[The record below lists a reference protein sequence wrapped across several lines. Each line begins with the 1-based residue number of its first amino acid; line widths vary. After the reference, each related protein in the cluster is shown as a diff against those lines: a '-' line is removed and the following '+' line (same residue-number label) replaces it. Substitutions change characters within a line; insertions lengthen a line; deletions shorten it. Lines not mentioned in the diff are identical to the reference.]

1 MIQQTSYKEL
11 IAQYIK
17 TPPEAPSA
25 ASILDINFGFARAR
39 VLDTALELRIF
50 THIYSGIQTCS
61 ALASATNC
69 NAASLQ
75 RLLDALVGLGLLQRK
90 QELYSLTPEA
100 TTYLVEEQPCYLGSH
115 LRSVMEQWDT
125 WGELT
130 QTIQSG
136 HKHLRQDW
144 SSTQGRASNPAMF
157 AHVFP
162 LSFPL
167 AWQVAGLF
175 ERHHQGRVLDM
186 FAGSGAWSI
195 AMALRHPKVN
205 VVARDE
211 PPLLEH
217 VRTLVQQF
225 DLAQRIKLCPSAEDA
240 QELVPESFSTIIV
253 SHACR
258 FLGMQKSQELF
269 KQCYQLLEPGGKL
282 LVMDLIPDD
291 ERTGPPAALV
301 IQLSLF
307 LNSQAGDVFT
317 AAQFHSWLQAAGFED
332 VKDLRIGQ
340 IPLLLASR

>member
-1 MIQQTSYKEL
+1 MTQQTSYNEL
-11 IAQYIK
+11 IASYIK
-17 TPPEAPSA
+17 AQSEVPSA

-50 THIYSGIQTCS
+50 TYIHSGIRACP
-61 ALASATNC
+61 ALATATNC

-75 RLLDALVGLGLLQRK
+75 RLLDALVGLGLLQRN
-90 QELYSLTPEA
+90 QEFYNLTPEA
-100 TTYLVEEQPCYLGSH
+100 RTYLVEGQPGYLGSH
-115 LRSVMEQWDT
+115 LRAVIEQWDT

-136 HKHLRQDW
+136 HKHLKQNW
-144 SSTQGRASNPAMF
+144 SSSQGRASNPGMF

-162 LSFPL
+162 LGFPL

-175 ERHHQGRVLDM
+175 ERNLQGRILDM

-195 AMALRHPKVN
+195 AMALQHPQIS

-211 PPLLEH
+211 PALLES
-217 VRTLVQQF
+217 VRAAVEQF
-225 DLAQRIKLCPSAEDA
+225 DLTKRIKLCSSAEDA
-240 QELVPESFSTIIV
+240 HELIPESFSMIIV

-269 KQCYQLLEPGGKL
+269 QQCYQLLEPGGKL
-282 LVMDLIPDD
+282 LLMDVIPTD

-307 LNSQAGDVFT
+307 LNSQEGDVFT

-332 VKDLRIGQ
+332 AKDLRIGQ